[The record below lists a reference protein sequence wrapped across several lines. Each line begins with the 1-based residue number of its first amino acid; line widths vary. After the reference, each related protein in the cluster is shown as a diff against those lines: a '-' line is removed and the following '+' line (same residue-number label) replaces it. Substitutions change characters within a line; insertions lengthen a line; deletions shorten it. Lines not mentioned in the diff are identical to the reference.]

1 MENMGVERAVGVV
14 IQQKL
19 IADYQSVYQ
28 RFDVKIPYNLKLL
41 HYEFVSL

>member
-1 MENMGVERAVGVV
+1 MENMDVERAAGVV

-28 RFDVKIPYNLKLL
+28 
-41 HYEFVSL
+41 

>member
-1 MENMGVERAVGVV
+1 VIGQIQANCFGMENLDVERAVGAV

-28 RFDVKIPYNLKLL
+28 
-41 HYEFVSL
+41 